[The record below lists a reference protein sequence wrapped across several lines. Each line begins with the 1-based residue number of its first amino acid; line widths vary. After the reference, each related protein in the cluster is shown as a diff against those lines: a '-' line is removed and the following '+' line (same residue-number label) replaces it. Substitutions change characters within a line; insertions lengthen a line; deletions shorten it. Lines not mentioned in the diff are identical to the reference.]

1 MLSTT
6 RFIECRCQVKQLGS
20 TKTYETK
27 LKEDLACFHCHKE
40 MKNIPTLKEHLQE
53 EWDKLATKAS
63 HKRKRKAE
71 SADVELVVPKEKRLS
86 DSEKELKRAKS
97 EANKDIEE

>member
-1 MLSTT
+1 MVLFNFQFFSL
-6 RFIECRCQVKQLGS
+6 QVKQLS
-20 TKTYETK
+20 LTKEYEAK
-27 LKEDLACFHCHKE
+27 LKENLVCFHCYKE

-53 EWDKLATKAS
+53 VWDTLAAKAS

-71 SADVELVVPKEKRLS
+71 GTAVGVPKGKNSS

-97 EANKDIEE
+97 EPSKDIEE